1 MTGNALLAWIVL
13 SMGLVLV
20 PGPDTVIAVSYAVR
34 RGLRDALWAVWGGT
48 VGGVWYMALCGFGFL
63 SVLAAYPTLYTT
75 VKIAGAVY
83 LAWLGLKLL
92 RGALKPQPHAQEGA
106 GGQLS
111 GNPFYQGLLTTV
123 LNPKIALF
131 FLAILPQFVGA
142 GPSAPY
148 WGMLLIAISYAMGFV
163 WLVIVAVVAARASS
177 AARQTKVG
185 RWIEGILGVAFMGF
199 AARLA
204 TARSS

>member
-13 SMGLVLV
+13 STGLVLV

-48 VGGVWYMALCGFGFL
+48 VRGIWYMALCGFGFL

-92 RGALKPQPHAQEGA
+92 RGALKPQPDAEVGA
-106 GGQLS
+106 DRQIS
-111 GNPFYQGLLTTV
+111 GN
-123 LNPKIALF
+123 
-131 FLAILPQFVGA
+131 
-142 GPSAPY
+142 
-148 WGMLLIAISYAMGFV
+148 
-163 WLVIVAVVAARASS
+163 
-177 AARQTKVG
+177 
-185 RWIEGILGVAFMGF
+185 
-199 AARLA
+199 
-204 TARSS
+204 

>member
-13 SMGLVLV
+13 STGLVLV

-48 VGGVWYMALCGFGFL
+48 VGGVWYIALCGFGFL
-63 SVLAAYPTLYTT
+63 TVLAAYPTLYTT
-75 VKIAGAVY
+75 VKIAGAIY

-92 RGALKPQPHAQEGA
+92 RGALRPQPDAVAGA
-106 GGQLS
+106 DRQIS
-111 GNPFYQGLLTTV
+111 DNPFYQGLLTTV

-142 GPSAPY
+142 GPDAPY

-163 WLVIVAVVAARASS
+163 WLVIVAIVAARASS

-185 RWIEGILGVAFMGF
+185 RWIEGMLGVAFMGF